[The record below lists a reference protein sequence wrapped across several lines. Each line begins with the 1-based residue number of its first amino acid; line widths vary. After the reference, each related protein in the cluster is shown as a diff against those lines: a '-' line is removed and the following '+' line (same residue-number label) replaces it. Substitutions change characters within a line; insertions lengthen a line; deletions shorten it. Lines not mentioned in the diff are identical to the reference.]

1 MPRLFVPAEQINGQ
15 QVEITDEDAH
25 YLVNVLRL
33 GVGDS
38 FEVVAPTAAE
48 YTVVIEHTEA
58 ERVTGQ
64 IRKQRT
70 RPTEP
75 DLHLTLYQAV
85 LKGNNFSLIVEKAVE
100 LGVSVIV
107 PLLTRRTVVKLN
119 KDRASQKQQC
129 WQKIARQ
136 YTQQSERMEL
146 PTVKPAVS
154 LSEALTAWQQSKTPG
169 LVFSAR
175 TSRDKA
181 HRLRQALA
189 RLGKTAELSLFIG
202 PEGGFTAPEVESAA
216 NAGLDEVSLGARILR
231 SETAAIVACTIC
243 MYELCEL
250 N

>member
-25 YLVNVLRL
+25 YLMNVLRL

-48 YTVVIEHTEA
+48 YTVAIEHTEA
-58 ERVTGQ
+58 ELVIGQ
-64 IRKQRT
+64 IRKQQ
-70 RPTEP
+70 
-75 DLHLTLYQAV
+75 H
-85 LKGNNFSLIVEKAVE
+85 
-100 LGVSVIV
+100 
-107 PLLTRRTVVKLN
+107 
-119 KDRASQKQQC
+119 

-136 YTQQSERMEL
+136 AAQQSERMKL

-154 LSEALTAWQQSKTPG
+154 LSEALTDWQQSKTPG

-202 PEGGFTAPEVESAA
+202 PKGGFTAQ
-216 NAGLDEVSLGARILR
+216 
-231 SETAAIVACTIC
+231 
-243 MYELCEL
+243 
-250 N
+250 